1 MFGHFI
7 EAWGHSEMTQKA
19 VVGPQAQSE
28 ENENEFLRRDFIKL
42 SGVVV
47 ASGITGLSVEDAF
60 ADKRSSDQISACAE
74 ASAWCE
80 QKPRPSPCGS
90 ISDTDA
96 LWKKAQGCA
105 QNPSDPSCRP
115 VPGSNS
121 EYVVV
126 NGQTGGGNNY
136 LLLATC
142 RITGIECPMLW
153 QSNAPNYWKGASA
166 GAKVKGVNLREPYGF
181 GINST
186 NARSAQQFHIHM
198 APLQNTGASKILPQL
213 TALKPNIVGDKRD
226 WINRVVVVTGVEAN
240 GDVRPRPYRALWVQD
255 LDHNLF
261 DYLFTYIAKP
271 LATKEKT
278 DPEKIMPFENLV
290 VIPEDPAKGT
300 GFFVLNSDGSLRDS
314 TGKLRGV
321 SAVDQLFYWG

>member
-1 MFGHFI
+1 MVTGKDEI
-7 EAWGHSEMTQKA
+7 DS
-19 VVGPQAQSE
+19 QAQPAESE
-28 ENENEFLRRDFIKL
+28 SGFVRRDFIKL
-42 SGVVV
+42 SGAAVT
-47 ASGITGLSVEDAF
+47 AGLTGLGAEDAF
-60 ADKRSSDQISACAE
+60 ADKAPSGQISACAE

-90 ISDTDA
+90 ISDQEP
-96 LWKKAQGCA
+96 LWVKARGCA

-115 VPGSNS
+115 VPGSNG

-153 QSNAPNYWKGASA
+153 QSNAPNYWKGASE
-166 GAKVKGVNLREPYGF
+166 GAKVKGVNLRAPYGF

-198 APLQNTGASKILPQL
+198 APLQNTGAAKILSQL
-213 TALKPNIVGDKRD
+213 TALKSTIATDKRD
-226 WINRVVVVTGVEAN
+226 WVNRVVVITGVEPN
-240 GDVRPRPYRALWVQD
+240 GDVRARPYRALWLQD

-261 DYLFTYIAKP
+261 EYLFTYIAKP
-271 LATKEKT
+271 LAVKEKT

-290 VIPEDPAKGT
+290 VVPEDPQKGT
-300 GFFVLNSDGSLRDS
+300 GFFLLNSDGSLRDS
-314 TGKLRGV
+314 SGKLRGV